1 MSDIEKLTAA
11 DIMTRSPLSVRPEQP
26 LMEAEQMLIA
36 SRIGGAPVVEGG
48 RLVGILSRSDIARVE
63 VVMMSLDGQVSDQL
77 HWNVQADGFEHSWRP
92 DFGGFRERVAKL
104 KVKDAMHREVIT
116 CRPETPVTEA
126 ADTMVRQ
133 RIHRL
138 IVVEGERPVGIV
150 SSLDIVKLVGQP
162 RA

>member
-1 MSDIEKLTAA
+1 
-11 DIMTRSPLSVRPEQP
+11 
-26 LMEAEQMLIA
+26 
-36 SRIGGAPVVEGG
+36 
-48 RLVGILSRSDIARVE
+48 
-63 VVMMSLDGQVSDQL
+63 L

-150 SSLDIVKLVGQP
+150 SSLDIVKLVGP
-162 RA
+162 AACLNRVPTMRNKTERNRR